1 MEGASQVNDHGP
13 GIPRRRLGRTDLR
26 VSEIGLGAW
35 AWGARFVWGYGRGY
49 DRGELER
56 TWWRAVE
63 SGVNFIDTAS
73 VYGNGESERIIGQM
87 LARTEE
93 EMIVA
98 TKYFP
103 IHLLSRSVR
112 GAARRSIG
120 RLGLKEVDLY
130 QVHWPNP
137 LMSLRNTMREMER
150 LVREGLVRHIGVSN
164 FNIEQ
169 LEAARSYLSREDVV
183 SNQIHYNLV
192 HRKPERT
199 GMVEH
204 CRREGVT
211 IIAYSPIAM
220 GMLSGKYGPG
230 NRPGGIRRFSRRFS
244 RGNLRRVAPLLDVL
258 GEVGEP
264 ECRTRVQASL
274 AWLLKDPNVVV
285 IPGAKNP
292 RQLEENVGASGCDLD
307 PGALERLDTA
317 YREHV
322 PGW

>member
-1 MEGASQVNDHGP
+1 MTKDRP
-13 GIPRRRLGRTDLR
+13 TIRRRRLGRTDLEI
-26 VSEIGLGAW
+26 SEIGLGVW
-35 AWGARFVWGYGRGY
+35 AWGAKRVWGYGKAYGH
-49 DRGELER
+49 DDLER
-56 TWWRAVE
+56 TWWKAVE

-73 VYGNGESERIIGQM
+73 VYGNGESERIVGEM
-87 LARTEE
+87 LAQTEE
-93 EMIVA
+93 EMVIA

-103 IHLLSRSVR
+103 LHLLSRSIR
-112 GAARRSIG
+112 GAARRSIE

-137 LMSLRNTMREMER
+137 FMSLRGTMREMER

-183 SNQIHYNLV
+183 SNQIHYNLIK
-192 HRKPERT
+192 RKPERT

-204 CRREGVT
+204 ARKEGVT

-220 GMLSGKYGPG
+220 GMLTGKYGPG
-230 NRPGGIRRFSRRFS
+230 NRPGGIRRFNSRFS
-244 RGNLRRVAPLLDVL
+244 KGNLRRVAPFLQVL
-258 GEVGEP
+258 EEVGKP
-264 ECRTRVQASL
+264 ECRTKAQTSL

-292 RQLEENVGASGCDLD
+292 RQLEENVGARECSLRQDEMDL
-307 PGALERLDTA
+307 LESA
-317 YREHV
+317 YKKHV